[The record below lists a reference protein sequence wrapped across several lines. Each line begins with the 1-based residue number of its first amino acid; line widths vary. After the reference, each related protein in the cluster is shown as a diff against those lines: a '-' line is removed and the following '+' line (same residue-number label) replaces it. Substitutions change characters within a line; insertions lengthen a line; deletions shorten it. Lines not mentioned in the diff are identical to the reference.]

1 MELSDKDF
9 GERIRQLREQ
19 AGLSQAALGSR
30 LDIDQSGISRLE
42 DGARTITARELVAL
56 GDVFRVSLAQLVES
70 DGQKTPALL
79 RAGAADDGDVAES
92 LRVFAECIDQ
102 YRGVKALAG

>member
-9 GERIRQLREQ
+9 GERIRKLREQ
-19 AGLSQAALGSR
+19 SGLSQEALGDR
-30 LDIDQSGISRLE
+30 IGIGQSGISRLE
-42 DGARTITARELVAL
+42 DGLRTVTARELVAI
-56 GDVFRVSLAQLVES
+56 GDVFGVPLAQLVE

-79 RAGAADDGDVAES
+79 RAGEADAPSGEES

-102 YRGVKALAG
+102 CHGVKSLAG

>member
-1 MELSDKDF
+1 MELSDKEF

-19 AGLSQAALGSR
+19 AGLSQAALGAR
-30 LDIDQSGISRLE
+30 LGIDQSGISRLE
-42 DGARTITARELVAL
+42 DGLRTVTARELVSI

-70 DGQKTPALL
+70 DGQNVPALL
-79 RAGAADDGDVAES
+79 RAGAADDADVAES

-102 YRGVKALAG
+102 YHGVKALSG